1 MKNKKVELLAPAKN
15 LECAVSA
22 INYGADAVY
31 IGANS
36 FGARQNAT
44 NNLDDIKQLVDYAHK
59 FYVKVFCTVNTIL
72 DDKELLKAKELIE
85 NLYKIGVDAII
96 IQDMGLLKLDLPP
109 IPLHASTQCDNRN
122 LEKVKFYEEVGLER
136 VILARETSLK
146 EIENIC
152 KNTNV
157 EIETFIHGALCVSYS
172 GQCYLSEYIGNRSA
186 NRGCCAQPCRKK
198 YTLMDENGK
207 VLAKDKHLLC
217 LKDFNASPYIK
228 NLIDAGVLS
237 FKIEGRLKDE
247 NYIKNV
253 TAYYRQLIDKYA
265 DKTSSGII
273 EYDFTPD
280 VNKSFNRGF
289 TTYCLDEN
297 RDMYNFNSPKSLGEY
312 IGKVTKV
319 SDKYFEY
326 KGKELNNGDGICFF
340 VNNEMKGT
348 LVNRVEN
355 NRVFLKDTKALKVG
369 LDFYRNQDVQ
379 FDKQL
384 KNSKTKR
391 RIRVEMIYENNILTA
406 KDEDCNFV
414 TVDITQTE
422 IPNNHQKMKETF
434 IEQLQ
439 KSGDSDFRVENVSV
453 LGYLPFLRVSEINA
467 LRREILDRLMEERLK
482 NYKRH
487 AQKKLKHAQY
497 PLKSMDYKA
506 NVYNKLAKEFYEECG
521 CKITVLAFE
530 KNHKVKNLELM
541 RTKHCLYRVFNR
553 CKSPKQ
559 LILMDET
566 GKKYSLMHDCSHC
579 EMVIC
584 EQM

>member
-198 YTLMDENGK
+198 YTLMDEDGK

-237 FKIEGRLKDE
+237 LRIEGRLKDE
-247 NYIKNV
+247 NYIKS
-253 TAYYRQLIDKYA
+253 A
-265 DKTSSGII
+265 
-273 EYDFTPD
+273 
-280 VNKSFNRGF
+280 
-289 TTYCLDEN
+289 
-297 RDMYNFNSPKSLGEY
+297 
-312 IGKVTKV
+312 
-319 SDKYFEY
+319 
-326 KGKELNNGDGICFF
+326 
-340 VNNEMKGT
+340 
-348 LVNRVEN
+348 
-355 NRVFLKDTKALKVG
+355 
-369 LDFYRNQDVQ
+369 
-379 FDKQL
+379 
-384 KNSKTKR
+384 
-391 RIRVEMIYENNILTA
+391 
-406 KDEDCNFV
+406 
-414 TVDITQTE
+414 
-422 IPNNHQKMKETF
+422 
-434 IEQLQ
+434 
-439 KSGDSDFRVENVSV
+439 
-453 LGYLPFLRVSEINA
+453 
-467 LRREILDRLMEERLK
+467 
-482 NYKRH
+482 
-487 AQKKLKHAQY
+487 
-497 PLKSMDYKA
+497 
-506 NVYNKLAKEFYEECG
+506 
-521 CKITVLAFE
+521 
-530 KNHKVKNLELM
+530 
-541 RTKHCLYRVFNR
+541 
-553 CKSPKQ
+553 
-559 LILMDET
+559 
-566 GKKYSLMHDCSHC
+566 
-579 EMVIC
+579 
-584 EQM
+584 

>member
-198 YTLMDENGK
+198 YTLMDEDGK

-247 NYIKNV
+247 SYIKNV

-422 IPNNHQKMKETF
+422 IPNNHQKIKETF

-521 CKITVLAFE
+521 CKITALAFE

-553 CKSPKQ
+553 CKSQKQ

-584 EQM
+584 E

>member
-36 FGARQNAT
+36 FGARQNAA
-44 NNLDDIKQLVDYAHK
+44 NNLDDIKTLVEYAHK

-72 DDKELLKAKELIE
+72 DDDELFKAQELIKK
-85 NLYKIGVDAII
+85 LYDIGVDAII
-96 IQDMGLLKLDLPP
+96 IQDMGILKLDLPP

-122 LEKVKFYEEVGLER
+122 LEKVKFFEKVGLER

-146 EIENIC
+146 DIENIC

-198 YTLMDENGK
+198 YTLMDEDGN
-207 VLAKDKHLLC
+207 VLSKDRHLLC

-228 NLIDAGVLS
+228 NLIDAGVFS

-247 NYIKNV
+247 SYIKNV

-265 DKTSSGII
+265 DKTSSGVI

-280 VNKSFNRGF
+280 VRKSFNRGF

-297 RDMYNFNSPKSLGEY
+297 RDMFNFNSPKSLGEY
-312 IGKVTKV
+312 IGKITKV
-319 SDKYFEY
+319 FDKYFEY
-326 KGKELNNGDGICFF
+326 KGKQLNNGDGICYF
-340 VNNEMKGT
+340 VNNEMMGS
-348 LVNRVEN
+348 LISRVEN
-355 NRVFLKDTKALKVG
+355 NRVYLKDTKFLSVG
-369 LDFYRNQDVQ
+369 IEFYRNQDIQ
-379 FDKQL
+379 YEKQL

-391 RIRVEMIYENNILTA
+391 RIRVEMIYENNMVTA
-406 KDEDCNFV
+406 KDEDFNFV
-414 TVDITQTE
+414 TLDIPQTE
-422 IPNNHQKMKETF
+422 TPNNPQKMKETF
-434 IEQLQ
+434 IEQMK
-439 KSGDSDFRVENVSV
+439 KSGESDFKVEEVSV
-453 LGYLPFLRVSEINA
+453 LGYLPFLKISEINA
-467 LRREILDRLMEERLK
+467 IRRETLEKLMNERLK
-482 NYKRH
+482 NYKSH
-487 AQKKLKHAQY
+487 VQKELKHAQY
-497 PLKSMDYKA
+497 PLKSKDYKA
-506 NVYNKLAKEFYEECG
+506 NVYNKLAKEFYEACG
-521 CKITVLAFE
+521 CEITELAFE

-541 RTKHCLYRVFNR
+541 RTKHCLYRAFNR
-553 CKSPKQ
+553 CKSSKR
-559 LILMDET
+559 LILVDET
-566 GKKYSLMHDCSHC
+566 GKKYSLINDCVNC

-584 EQM
+584 KNM

>member
-44 NNLDDIKQLVDYAHK
+44 NNLDDIKTLVEYAHK

-72 DDKELLKAKELIE
+72 NDDELLKAQELIK
-85 NLYKIGVDAII
+85 NLYDIGVDAII
-96 IQDMGLLKLDLPP
+96 VQDMGILKLDLPP

-122 LEKVKFYEEVGLER
+122 LEKVKFFEDVGLER

-146 EIENIC
+146 DIENIC

-198 YTLMDENGK
+198 YTLMDSDGN
-207 VLAKDKHLLC
+207 VLAKDRHLLC

-247 NYIKNV
+247 SYIKNV

-265 DKTSSGII
+265 DKTSSGVI
-273 EYDFTPD
+273 EYDFIPD
-280 VNKSFNRGF
+280 VCKSFNRGF

-297 RDMYNFNSPKSLGEY
+297 RDMFNFNSPKSLGEY
-312 IGKVTKV
+312 IGKITKV
-319 SDKYFEY
+319 FDKYFEY
-326 KGKELNNGDGICFF
+326 KGKQLNNGDGICYFI
-340 VNNEMKGT
+340 NDEMNGNLISRVEK
-348 LVNRVEN
+348 NRVY
-355 NRVFLKDTKALKVG
+355 LKDTKLLRVG
-369 LDFYRNQDVQ
+369 IEFYRNQDIQ
-379 FDKQL
+379 FEKQL

-391 RIRVEMIYENNILTA
+391 RIRVEMIYENNMITA
-406 KDEDCNFV
+406 KDEDFNFI
-414 TVDITQTE
+414 TLDIPQTE
-422 IPNNHQKMKETF
+422 TPNNPQKMKETF
-434 IEQLQ
+434 IEQMK
-439 KSGDSDFRVENVSV
+439 KSGESDFKVEEVSV
-453 LGYLPFLRVSEINA
+453 LGYLPFLKISEINA
-467 LRREILDRLMEERLK
+467 IRREILEKLMNERLK

-487 AQKKLKHAQY
+487 AQKELKLAQY

-506 NVYNKLAKEFYEECG
+506 NVYNKLAKEFYEECD
-521 CKITVLAFE
+521 CQITELAFE
-530 KNHKVKNLELM
+530 KKHKVKNLELM

-553 CKSPKQ
+553 CKSQKQ
-559 LILMDET
+559 LILVDET
-566 GKKYSLMHDCSHC
+566 GKKYSLIHDCANC

-584 EQM
+584 KNM